1 MGEVFFI
8 CIQSETILSSL
19 KYAHFPSLICGIN
32 FILLFYKIS
41 LGGSVM
47 GDPTTFRPMNEIIL
61 RNVALLDIPIC
72 PLCLVIDKY
81 IHMYI
86 CSQLLVDRGATV
98 VMR

>member
-1 MGEVFFI
+1 
-8 CIQSETILSSL
+8 
-19 KYAHFPSLICGIN
+19 
-32 FILLFYKIS
+32 
-41 LGGSVM
+41 M

>member
-1 MGEVFFI
+1 
-8 CIQSETILSSL
+8 
-19 KYAHFPSLICGIN
+19 
-32 FILLFYKIS
+32 
-41 LGGSVM
+41 M

-98 VMR
+98 VRDSLFLFGVDSFSYGHLYAIV

>member
-1 MGEVFFI
+1 MGLTLF
-8 CIQSETILSSL
+8 CSSTKL
-19 KYAHFPSLICGIN
+19 VW
-32 FILLFYKIS
+32 
-41 LGGSVM
+41 GGSVM

-61 RNVALLDIPIC
+61 INVALLDIPIC